1 MAEFREFAAQNWY
14 LFLALAVVL
23 GWLISGEVRR
33 RMSGVVRITPLQAL
47 QLINHQEAVVLDI
60 RDGADYKA
68 GHLAGAYHI
77 PANALTGRLNELQ
90 KFKDKPLIVYC
101 RMGNTTGAAGALLK
115 KNGFTAVHELSGG
128 IAAWLNANLPV
139 TKK

>member
-1 MAEFREFAAQNWY
+1 MAEFREFAAQSWY
-14 LFLALAVVL
+14 LFVALVVVL
-23 GWLISGEVRR
+23 GWLIGTEVRR
-33 RMSGVVRITPLQAL
+33 KLSGVVSITPLQAL

-68 GHLAGAYHI
+68 GHLPDARHI
-77 PANALTGRLNELQ
+77 PANALAGRLGELQ

-101 RMGNTTGAAGALLK
+101 RMGNVTGSVCALLK

-128 IAAWLNANLPV
+128 IAAWLTANLPV